1 MMQTI
6 ADRAGKSKALVKITT
21 PEECVL
27 SGHEFLI
34 SYITFQDIVDY
45 SKALHEVGGCRCIL
59 KGTFPSFE
67 VYPKDFSYFE
77 VKPEVAKD

>member
-1 MMQTI
+1 MPAI
-6 ADRAGKSKALVKITT
+6 DDKNRVSKALVKITT
-21 PEECVL
+21 SKECAL

-45 SKALHEVGGCRCIL
+45 SKALHEVGGCMCNL

-67 VYPKDFSYFE
+67 VYPKDFTYFE
-77 VKPEVAKD
+77 VKPEEAKN